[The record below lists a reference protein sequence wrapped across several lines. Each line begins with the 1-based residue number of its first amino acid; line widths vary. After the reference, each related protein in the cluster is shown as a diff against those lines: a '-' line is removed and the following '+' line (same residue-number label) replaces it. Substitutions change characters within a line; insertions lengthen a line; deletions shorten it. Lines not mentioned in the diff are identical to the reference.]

1 VPERV
6 VPNSFFNEILGEDV
20 DTWLQENLTIRERR
34 WMSDSQSTSDLCVEA
49 ANAALDQAGLKPSDI
64 DLLIISTDT
73 PDFISPST
81 ASVVCHKAGISN
93 AASFDLNTA
102 CAGFVTALETATNFI
117 KANAD
122 YSRAM
127 VIGAYAMSRFLNL
140 HDKKTATL
148 FADGAAAAILEVTG
162 GDFGEVTGGNSS
174 DVAGYVTDYLPGGIN
189 TGALPGEPEYDS
201 GSGAPASGH
210 IASSLITRGEFYEYM
225 GIYGGA
231 AAHPA
236 SYELVAEH
244 GHQLQ
249 FVRKFPKELN
259 PLMWTEM
266 ITDVAAK
273 GGFAVCDI
281 RRAFM
286 TQININQIWE
296 TMDNLGLPRETAP
309 AIMSTYGYTGSA
321 AIGMALDI
329 AHRNAELR
337 PGDIIIFMGSGG
349 GLTFACNAF
358 RW

>member
-1 VPERV
+1 LKHASHNGNAPVLRNARIIATGHYVPERV

-34 WMSDSQSTSDLCVEA
+34 WMSDAQSTSDLCVEA
-49 ANAALDQAGLKPSDI
+49 AAAALAQAELKPSDI

-81 ASVVCHKAGISN
+81 ASVVCHKAGMAN

-122 YSRAM
+122 YSRVM

-140 HDKKTATL
+140 KDKKTATL
-148 FADGAAAAILEVTG
+148 FADGAAAAILEVTA
-162 GDFGEVTGGNSS
+162 DPT
-174 DVAGYVTDYLPGGIN
+174 AG
-189 TGALPGEPEYDS
+189 
-201 GSGAPASGH
+201 H
-210 IASSLITRGEFYEYM
+210 MASSLKTRGEFYEYM

-231 AAHPA
+231 AANPA
-236 SYELVAEH
+236 SCELVAGH

-249 FVRKFPKELN
+249 FLRKFPKELN

-266 ITDVAAK
+266 ISNVAAK
-273 GGFAVCDI
+273 GDFAVSDI
-281 RRAFM
+281 HRAFM

-296 TMDNLGLPRETAP
+296 TMDNLSLPRDTAP

-329 AHRNAELR
+329 ANRNGELT
-337 PGDIIIFMGSGG
+337 PGDIVVFMGSGG